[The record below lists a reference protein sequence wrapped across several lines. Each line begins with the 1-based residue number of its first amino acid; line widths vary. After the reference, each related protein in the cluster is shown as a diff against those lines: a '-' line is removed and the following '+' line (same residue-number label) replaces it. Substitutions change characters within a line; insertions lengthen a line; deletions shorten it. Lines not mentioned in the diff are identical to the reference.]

1 MKRYVLAPMAGV
13 STVEL
18 VAAACEAGML
28 GSYGA
33 GYLTGEQT
41 EQILKELR
49 ELITTSYA
57 INVFVPE
64 GVSADEQ
71 NIQRAYETIRS
82 YEERLGLTAEQP
94 VIPPN
99 AYEAQI
105 NAILNDP
112 VPIVS
117 FTFGVPS
124 EEVVKALKAQGK
136 QLIGTATSLEEVRA
150 NEAAGMDAI
159 VVQGV
164 EAGGHRGSFLRD
176 AYLPLLEF
184 IEQAKRVTTLP
195 LIAAGGIASYIEV
208 EACLQAGASSVQIGT
223 GFLCATESGASIIHK
238 QSLLE
243 SQEGDFVVTK
253 AFSGKEA
260 RGIRNT
266 FIEEMKNEVL
276 APYPIQHWLT
286 SRLRKESI
294 KQNDP
299 NYTSMWSGE
308 RGHLAQSGTVQE
320 LLKNCYSE

>member
-13 STVEL
+13 STVEF
-18 VAAACEAGML
+18 VVAACEAGML

-49 ELITTSYA
+49 ESITTSYA

-64 GVSADEQ
+64 DVSADEQ
-71 NIQRAYETIRS
+71 NIQRAYATIRK
-82 YEERLGLTAEQP
+82 YEERLGLTAQQP
-94 VIPPN
+94 FIPPS

-105 NAILNDP
+105 AAILNDS

-124 EEVVKALKAQGK
+124 EEIVKALKAQGK

-150 NEAAGMDAI
+150 NEVAGMDAI

-164 EAGGHRGSFLRD
+164 EAGGHRGSFLHD

-195 LIAAGGIASYIEV
+195 LIAAGGIASRTEV
-208 EACLQAGASSVQIGT
+208 EACLEAGASSVQIGT
-223 GFLCATESGASIIHK
+223 GFLCATESGASIVHK

-243 SQEGDFVVTK
+243 SKEGDFVLTK

-266 FIEEMKNEVL
+266 FMEEMKHELV

-286 SRLRKESI
+286 SRLRKASTA
-294 KQNDP
+294 QNNP
-299 NYTSMWSGE
+299 NYMSMWSGV
-308 RGHLAQSGTVQE
+308 RGHFAQRGTIQE
-320 LLKNCYSE
+320 LLKNSYSE